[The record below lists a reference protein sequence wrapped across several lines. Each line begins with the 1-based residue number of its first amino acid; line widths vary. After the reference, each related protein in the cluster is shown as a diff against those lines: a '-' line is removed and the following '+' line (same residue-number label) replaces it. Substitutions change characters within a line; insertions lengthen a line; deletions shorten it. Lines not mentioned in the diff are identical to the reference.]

1 MRSTE
6 LHGERRGWN
15 LHIIGRVVRFRRNF
29 LEVWIFRNV
38 RDQFQNFVADHFSA
52 AAAKRKNGVAH
63 QDHAGARLV
72 LMAYLVNSRLLNQLS
87 GSQRAI
93 ALIKSFNV
101 GVVQFHDVFFL
112 CPSFPPIG
120 ALAHGSNSAHHWDA
134 FRVAVSWSVL
144 VLTRSFAI
152 LFLGNPCK
160 VSEAQCFPGD
170 RKLTSQARGTGWKP
184 TGF

>member
-15 LHIIGRVVRFRRNF
+15 LHFKRRVVRCGLIF

-52 AAAKRKNGVAH
+52 APAKRKNGVAH

-72 LMAYLVNSRLLNQLS
+72 MMANFIDSRLLDQLS

-93 ALIKSFNV
+93 ALIKSFKV
-101 GVVQFHDVFFL
+101 GVVQFHDGFIL
-112 CPSFPPIG
+112 CPSFPPERAREQLG
-120 ALAHGSNSAHHWDA
+120 PSMGCVQGS
-134 FRVAVSWSVL
+134 
-144 VLTRSFAI
+144 
-152 LFLGNPCK
+152 
-160 VSEAQCFPGD
+160 
-170 RKLTSQARGTGWKP
+170 RKLERSGFDKKFCDLIFRQPQAADGHKSSAKLPAPRDDANFKFGIL
-184 TGF
+184 